1 MEYRQL
7 GSSGLRVSTVSLGS
21 WLTYGN
27 TVDQETTDRIVGTA
41 VDRGVNLLDTA
52 DVYNRGGGERALA
65 KAIAGRRREHL
76 VIASKCFFPMSEDVN
91 DRGLSRKHVMESV
104 HQSLSRLGTDYLDLF
119 QCHRPDPETPVE
131 ETAMAM
137 DDLIRQGKVL
147 YWGVSMWSAD
157 LIERAVE
164 FCRAQGLHVPV
175 SNQSNY
181 NLLEREIEVLVIPT
195 CAALGVGQI
204 VFSPLAQGV
213 LTGKYPPA
221 TEPPRGSRAADH
233 RINQFIGRYLTD
245 ECLERVVALT
255 GLAGESGLSPAVVA
269 LAWCLRQENVSG
281 VIVGATSVAQLEHN
295 LQAAEVSLAP
305 DTLERLEELFPST

>member
-1 MEYRQL
+1 MEYRHL

-27 TVDQETTDRIVGTA
+27 TVDQASTDLIVGTA

-52 DVYNRGGGERALA
+52 DAYNRGGGERALG

-91 DRGLSRKHVMESV
+91 DRGLSRKHVTESL
-104 HQSLSRLGTDYLDLF
+104 HKSLSRLGTDYLDLY

-147 YWGVSMWSAD
+147 YWGVSMWPAN
-157 LIERAVE
+157 LIARTVE
-164 FCRAQGLHVPV
+164 FCRRQGLHAPV
-175 SNQSNY
+175 SNQPNY
-181 NLLEREIEVLVIPT
+181 NLFEREIESNVIPT
-195 CAALGVGQI
+195 CNDLGVGQI

-213 LTGKYPPA
+213 LTGKYRPA
-221 TEPPRGSRAADH
+221 TEPASDTRAQDQ
-233 RINQFIGRYLTD
+233 RINQFIGRYLTA
-245 ECLERVVALT
+245 ECLEQAAALT
-255 GLAGESGLSPAVVA
+255 RLADGRGLTPAA
-269 LAWCLRQENVSG
+269 LAVAWCLRQQNVSSA
-281 VIVGATSVAQLEHN
+281 IVGATSVAQLEQN
-295 LQAAEVSLAP
+295 LDATDVTLAP
-305 DTLERLEELFPST
+305 DLLQRLDELFPST